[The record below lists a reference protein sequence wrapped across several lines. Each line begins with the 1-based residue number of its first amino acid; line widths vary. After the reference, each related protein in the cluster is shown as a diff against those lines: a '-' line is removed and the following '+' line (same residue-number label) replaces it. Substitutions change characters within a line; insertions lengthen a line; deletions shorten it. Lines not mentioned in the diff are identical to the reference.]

1 VGNPLKL
8 RTDEHA
14 LALKAIRLSLM
25 KNYHIFIESQ
35 LPERYFLGTLRDRK
49 K

>member
-8 RTDEHA
+8 RIDEHA
-14 LALKAIRLSLM
+14 LALKAIRLSSM